1 MLADDTAYVCPIALE
16 PIVVPVCTEV
26 GSIYEMDSIVGMGA
40 ASARDPLT
48 GQPLPHWP
56 TFRYAEIEPGL
67 FSLHVRENT
76 VNTALRAWCV
86 ETLVKPMLLGSDSDS
101 NSDPDLNSGVGV
113 NVLRCTA
120 DAHQAVQFFD
130 LRLPQHDKGPSR
142 RERRRT
148 KGPKRKPVPVWRS

>member
-26 GSIYEMDSIVGMGA
+26 GSVYEMDSIVGMGTA
-40 ASARDPLT
+40 PARDPLT

-56 TFRYAEIEPGL
+56 AFRYAKIEPGL

-76 VNTALRAWCV
+76 VNTALRSWCV
-86 ETLVKPMLLGSDSDS
+86 ETLVKPML
-101 NSDPDLNSGVGV
+101 DLGVGV

-130 LRLPQHDKGPSR
+130 LRLPERPPR